1 MEKNN
6 RQLYSGLT
14 AIAFVLFGIYLI
26 FTSDEYEI
34 NPTIVLG
41 IGVIT
46 VLFFELV
53 AVLSFK
59 DLFKKKD

>member
-1 MEKNN
+1 MKKNN